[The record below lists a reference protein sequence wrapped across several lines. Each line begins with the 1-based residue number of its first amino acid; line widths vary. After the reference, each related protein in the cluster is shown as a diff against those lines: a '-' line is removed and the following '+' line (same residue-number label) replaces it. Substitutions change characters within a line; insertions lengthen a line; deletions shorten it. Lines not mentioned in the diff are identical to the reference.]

1 MTRRFV
7 IPALLLVLILGSG
20 FVAGRMSADQP
31 HMTAALD
38 HLRSARHELEV
49 ADADKGG
56 HRAKAIDLTDRA
68 IHEVERGMEYDRR
81 H

>member
-7 IPALLLVLILGSG
+7 IPALLLVLTLGSG
-20 FVAGRMSADQP
+20 FIAGRVSADQP
-31 HMTAALD
+31 HMNIALD
-38 HLRSARHELEV
+38 HLRSVRHELEV

-56 HRAKAIDLTDRA
+56 HRAKAIDYTDRA
-68 IHEVERGMEYDRR
+68 IHEVERGMQYDRR

>member
-7 IPALLLVLILGSG
+7 IPALLLVLTLGSG
-20 FVAGRMSADQP
+20 FVAGRVSADQP
-31 HMTAALD
+31 HMNAALD
-38 HLRSARHELEV
+38 HLRLARHELEV

-56 HRAKAIDLTDRA
+56 HRAKAIDYTDRA
-68 IHEVERGMEYDRR
+68 IHETERGMEYDRR